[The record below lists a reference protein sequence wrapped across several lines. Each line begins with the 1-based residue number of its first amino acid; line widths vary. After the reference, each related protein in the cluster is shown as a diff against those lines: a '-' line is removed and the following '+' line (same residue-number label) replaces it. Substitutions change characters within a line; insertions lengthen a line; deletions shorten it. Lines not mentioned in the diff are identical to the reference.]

1 MEFLTEEEVLQIL
14 KEDSY
19 LSDPADISS
28 DKFCNETPKAI
39 RDSILKEN
47 NGHVQ
52 GAIETLKRID
62 ALKEKLRGE

>member
-19 LSDPADISS
+19 LSDPADISP

-47 NGHVQ
+47 NGHVE
-52 GAIETLKRID
+52 GARETIKRLHAI
-62 ALKEKLRGE
+62 KKKLHE